1 MSEEKLNTDTMI
13 NGFSRKIG
21 RTHFLVNFVFKEDS
35 TDGIKEKTKKLIWAE
50 ATGKE
55 LLTSNCMQL
64 NQVLS

>member
-1 MSEEKLNTDTMI
+1 MSDELNNDVKS
-13 NGFSRKIG
+13 GFSRQIG
-21 RTHFLVNFVFKEDS
+21 RTHFLVNFIFKDGA

-55 LLTSNCMQL
+55 VIPNNSLQL